1 MDNERR
7 HQLVWR
13 LLQPPVRAL
22 VRWKFNLSCE
32 EIHPD
37 GPILL
42 ISNHV
47 SAWDPLLV
55 ASSLPK
61 HQLYFVASEHIFR
74 LGLLSRLIEH
84 LFDPIPRRKASS
96 GADTVKAC
104 LRRLRGGR
112 SVCLFAEGEQS
123 WDGRSI
129 PVFPATGKLAKSS
142 GATLV
147 TYRLEGAYLSL
158 PRWGRGIR
166 RGKVFGHPVG
176 VYSPGQLKAMTAD
189 EVRDLINRDIAED
202 AWERQRLEPVAYKG
216 KNRAEGLERAL
227 CLCPRCRRIG
237 TLRTGGNRIF
247 CACGLDLEYTET
259 GFFAPDTPF
268 ADLAD
273 WDDWQRQQLRAH
285 TFLHPGPNA
294 PLFSDEDLTLVR
306 LSSDH
311 REERLATGL
320 LSQYEDRLTCGE
332 YAFPL
337 SGINSMAMVLTNRLL
352 FTSDGA
358 YYEIRSS
365 GGTNL
370 LKYLEIW
377 KGHR

>member
-1 MDNERR
+1 MDEYDR

-22 VRWKFNLSCE
+22 VRWKFHFSCE
-32 EIHPD
+32 EIHAD

-42 ISNHV
+42 IPNHV
-47 SAWDPLLV
+47 SAWDPFLV

-61 HQLYFVASEHIFR
+61 HQVYFVASEHLFR
-74 LGLLSRLIEH
+74 LGLLSRVIEYI
-84 LFDPIPRRKASS
+84 FDPIPRRKASS

-104 LRRLRGGR
+104 LRRLRAGR

-123 WDGRSI
+123 WNGRNI
-129 PVFPATGKLAKSS
+129 PIFPATGKLVKSS

-166 RGKVFGHPVG
+166 RGRVYGHPVG
-176 VYSPGQLKAMTAD
+176 VYFPEQLKAMTAD
-189 EVRDLINRDIAED
+189 EVNAVINRDIAED
-202 AWERQRLEPVAYKG
+202 AWERQRLDPVSYTG

-237 TLRTGGNRIF
+237 TLRTRGNRIF
-247 CACGLDLEYTET
+247 CSCGLDLEYTET
-259 GFFAPDTPF
+259 GFFAPETPF
-268 ADLAD
+268 ADVAE
-273 WDDWQRQQLRAH
+273 WDDWQRQQLHAR
-285 TFLHPGPNA
+285 TFLHPGPDA
-294 PLFSDEDLTLVR
+294 PLFSDENLTLVR
-306 LSSDH
+306 LSSGH
-311 REERLATGL
+311 REEQLATGVL
-320 LSQYEDRLTCGE
+320 TQYEDRLTCGA

-337 SGINSMAMVLTNRLL
+337 SGIGSMAMVLTNRLL
-352 FTSDGA
+352 FTFDGA

-365 GGTNL
+365 GGANL

-377 KGHR
+377 KGHN